1 MIWGGANIIR
11 AGAASLEVLE
21 ALHGACFSRGWD
33 QVEMAR
39 VLAMPG
45 TSGTLILPDH
55 RDGGLSSPSGFL
67 LGREVAEEAEIIS
80 IGVLP
85 TARQRGLGGALL
97 AEFITRMQ
105 EHGVRTLFLEVATH
119 NEAAI
124 SLYKRQGFI
133 AAGLRKAY
141 YAPEPGQS
149 TSTDAL
155 IMRCNL

>member
-1 MIWGGANIIR
+1 MIWGSAEIVR

-21 ALHGACFSRGWD
+21 GLHCACFSQGWN

-45 TSGTLILPDH
+45 ASGTLILQEN
-55 RDGGLSSPSGFL
+55 RESGIAAPSGFL

-80 IGVLP
+80 LGVLP
-85 TARQRGLGGALL
+85 AARQRGLGGALL
-97 AEFITRMQ
+97 TEFITRMR
-105 EHGVRTLFLEVATH
+105 EHGVKTLFLEVSTH

-124 SLYKRQGFI
+124 SLYKRNGFI

-149 TSTDAL
+149 AATDAL

>member
-1 MIWGGANIIR
+1 MIWGGAEIVR

-33 QVEMAR
+33 QMEMAR
-39 VLAMPG
+39 LLAMPG
-45 TSGTLILPDH
+45 ASGTLILADR
-55 RDGGLSSPSGFL
+55 RDSEGATPSGFL
-67 LGREVAEEAEIIS
+67 LGREVAGEAEILS

-85 TARQRGLGGALL
+85 TMRQRGLGGALL
-97 AEFITRMQ
+97 SEYIARMR
-105 EHGVRTLFLEVATH
+105 EHGVTALFLEVATH

-141 YAPEPGQS
+141 YAPEQGQPAA
-149 TSTDAL
+149 TDAL
-155 IMRCNL
+155 IMRRNL